1 LRSPDL
7 DLEIWASSFSYN
19 PRAFCIFDAV
29 LNVPAARTPR
39 PAPGHLAAVELTLT
53 QLELKMLDEVST
65 LANAF
70 QAADRLEPVDR
81 WERFREPSK
90 PR

>member
-1 LRSPDL
+1 LTLFSTFPRRGRL
-7 DLEIWASSFSYN
+7 DQLQDN
-19 PRAFCIFDAV
+19 
-29 LNVPAARTPR
+29 
-39 PAPGHLAAVELTLT
+39 LAAVELTLT
-53 QLELKMLDEVST
+53 QDELKMLDEVST
-65 LANAF
+65 LANEF